1 MKSFIYRKMAL
12 LWCHIFPVLTVTFLG
27 MGLTGK
33 PLVVHLK
40 SWVEI
45 DLKMMHFWYGI
56 TLYKNFI
63 SSLTA

>member
-1 MKSFIYRKMAL
+1 MKNVIYRKMTL

-40 SWVEI
+40 FCIEI
-45 DLKMMHFWYGI
+45 GLKKMHFWYEI
-56 TLYKNFI
+56 TLYKNFV
-63 SSLTA
+63 SSLTV